1 MPIETLDDITAM
13 YGRKFDPAKAE
24 GLDATVQLDIS
35 GEGGGQRILTI
46 RDGEFTVAEGTHPD
60 PTITVRSSIENFLKL
75 NLGEANPMTL
85 MMTGK
90 VKVSGS
96 VPLALKFTSLFFGS

>member
-1 MPIETLDDITAM
+1 M
-13 YGRKFDPAKAE
+13 
-24 GLDATVQLDIS
+24 
-35 GEGGGQRILTI
+35 
-46 RDGEFTVAEGTHPD
+46 
-60 PTITVRSSIENFLKL
+60 ENFLKL
-75 NLGEANPMTL
+75 NLGEANPMAL